1 MADRLELFPIT
12 VAANTAINAP
22 VTTPMVFLQGEV
34 VEIDVKI
41 PPGPSGNVG
50 FFIRAGGTQYIPR
63 TSGKYIV
70 PDNDYFTW
78 PLINAI
84 NSGSWAITCYNTDI
98 YPHLIQVFFQVNEL
112 QYAPSLLTSSPIGL

>member
-1 MADRLELFPIT
+1 MADRIELFPIT
-12 VAANTAINAP
+12 VAANTLTTAP

-63 TSGKYIV
+63 TPGKYII
-70 PDNDYFTW
+70 PDNDYLTW
-78 PLINAI
+78 PMQNAI
-84 NSGSWAITCYNTDI
+84 NSGSWALTAYNTDI
-98 YPHLIQVFFQVNEL
+98 YPHLIQVIFQINEL
-112 QYAPSLLTSSPIGL
+112 QYTPSLPSSSPIGL